1 MTAINIKQ
9 NSSSIQTQLNNVNLE
24 QLDIATSNELP
35 ITVSNSN
42 ITLQQDNK
50 ARTNNNNNSFTIN
63 NVSINSLNNN

>member
-24 QLDIATSNELP
+24 QLDTVTNNKLP

-50 ARTNNNNNSFTIN
+50 ARTNNNNSFTIN